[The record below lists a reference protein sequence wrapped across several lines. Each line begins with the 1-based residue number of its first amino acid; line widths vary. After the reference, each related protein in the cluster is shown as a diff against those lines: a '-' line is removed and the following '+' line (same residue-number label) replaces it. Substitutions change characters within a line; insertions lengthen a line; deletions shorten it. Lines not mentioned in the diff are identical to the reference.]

1 MEFKIEDLAL
11 SLNAEVVRKV
21 TQEEMIIKIGDKEH
35 TLQILCCSTNEIDFM
50 LDNSYHHVKYMHVNS
65 ADMRLEV
72 DGNPVTVSQFAELR
86 AIAQKSSGVQ
96 SASSAQRFL
105 TSSIPGRVV
114 SVVAKPDAEVKKGDV
129 IVVLESMKMQVAIK
143 AHKDGTVKEL
153 KVKEGSS
160 ISRNDI
166 VALIE

>member
-1 MEFKIEDLAL
+1 MEFKIEELAL
-11 SLNAEVVRKV
+11 SLDAEVVKRISA
-21 TQEEMIIKIGDKEH
+21 EEMVIRIGKNEH
-35 TLQILCCSTNEIDFM
+35 RLQILCCSTNEIEFM
-50 LDNSYHHVKYMHVNS
+50 LDNSYHRARYMHVNS
-65 ADMRLEV
+65 SDMQFEI

-86 AIAQKSSGVQ
+86 AIAQKSVGES
-96 SASSAQRFL
+96 SASAQKTL

-114 SVVAKPDAEVKKGDV
+114 SVVARPETEVKKGDV

-143 AHKDGTVKEL
+143 AHKDGKVKEL
-153 KVKEGSS
+153 RVKEGSS

>member
-11 SLNAEVVRKV
+11 TINAEVVRRV
-21 TQEEMIIKIGDKEH
+21 SPDEIVIKIGEQEH
-35 TLQILCCSTNEIDFM
+35 RLHVLCCSVNKIEFM
-50 LDNSYHHVKYMHVNS
+50 LDNSYHHAKYMHVNS
-65 ADMRLEV
+65 TDMCLEV

-86 AIAQKSSGVQ
+86 AIAKSSGGP
-96 SASSAQRFL
+96 SATSTRRFL

-114 SVVAKPDAEVKKGDV
+114 SVVARLEADVKKGDV
-129 IVVLESMKMQVAIK
+129 VVVLESMKMQVAIK
-143 AHKDGTVKEL
+143 AHKDGKVKEL

-160 ISRNDI
+160 ISRNDV